1 MILHE
6 KLVSDEMSIL
16 HDIVANCICESEFC
30 HLPSSPNVS
39 LVQEAGPMGIS
50 RSTEK
55 IESLREGRHHPWR
68 SGLGFHKDLMGQR
81 SPSQKQMRS
90 SSFLQY
96 MEKSCLARASPMSP
110 SFPSFPSLP

>member
-55 IESLREGRHHPWR
+55 NREPEGR
-68 SGLGFHKDLMGQR
+68 QA
-81 SPSQKQMRS
+81 S
-90 SSFLQY
+90 SL
-96 MEKSCLARASPMSP
+96 EKWSRIPQGP
-110 SFPSFPSLP
+110 GGTEVT

>member
-6 KLVSDEMSIL
+6 KLGSDEMSIL
-16 HDIVANCICESEFC
+16 HDTVANCICESEFC

-39 LVQEAGPMGIS
+39 LVHEAGPMGTS

-68 SGLGFHKDLMGQR
+68 SGPGFHKNQR
-81 SPSQKQMRS
+81 SPSQQQMRS
-90 SSFLQY
+90 SSYLQCTQ
-96 MEKSCLARASPMSP
+96 KACLARASPVGSSLP
-110 SFPSFPSLP
+110 LFPSLP